1 MSLNNL
7 YILQE
12 APRNAAPV
20 LRLVHSA
27 PNSSQAVIV
36 DQPRVF
42 GNSLDYQRQQQ
53 LQQEQQTQILLQQQR
68 MMLQQHEALGFAHG
82 SPINVVSPARGGI
95 GLSAIHQNVPFTVS
109 SLAASRDHQ
118 ASIRNTAISQVENA
132 QLTSTIHE
140 YKQQI
145 LNLEARVQRMEKK
158 NRSLEEQLHK
168 ERQLKQASKD
178 KLQVAQDLIS
188 VYQSTYDLKSTSEK
202 LVQPTEESFEK
213 QIHFKELTFLSKIS
227 KDEQSAHFDK
237 VQKYLQKIKR
247 VFCNQPNVYNDFL
260 DIMSM
265 SEHKDGMDV
274 LQKVTRL
281 FKAHVFLLM
290 EFQIFLPPNVQIA
303 IEDNVPCISKGNSLT
318 PILAKGF
325 QTTISPEDL
334 EAARK
339 RNAEQIM
346 LQKKINL
353 DIVAKLCQDDEVEKD
368 DLNVIHTIKKEVLVC
383 PICLDTLENPQINPD
398 CCHRYCDHC
407 IKSSLEKSGK
417 HCPLCR
423 TIITS
428 RRSLRKDDVLD
439 KILGM
444 VNKKVGVAVTS
455 PKKRKGS
462 QDDEE
467 SKSSDEESD
476 SEESYNGQKSDNDE
490 DVLKPRAN
498 KQRRTNGKSAQK
510 ETNKSKDAEEITPTI
525 LLNARNT
532 RNSSKLDKDKY
543 YDYQGNIYDDNDSYK
558 SESNDEESDDEDFKE
573 VRRSSRLK
581 RVPSEEEESKP
592 SARVTR
598 SQRRNIK

>member
-12 APRNAAPV
+12 ALGNAAPV

-68 MMLQQHEALGFAHG
+68 MMQQQHEALGFAHG

-118 ASIRNTAISQVENA
+118 ASIRSTAISQVENA

-227 KDEQSAHFDK
+227 KDEQSAHFHK

-353 DIVAKLCQDDEVEKD
+353 DIVAKLCKDDEVEKD

-455 PKKRKGS
+455 PKKRKGC
-462 QDDEE
+462 QEDEE

-476 SEESYNGQKSDNDE
+476 SEASHNGQKSDNDE

-510 ETNKSKDAEEITPTI
+510 ETNKSKDSEEITPTI
-525 LLNARNT
+525 HLNARNT
-532 RNSSKLDKDKY
+532 RNSSKLDKEKY

-598 SQRRNIK
+598 SQRRNKK